1 MAKTFG
7 QRVRQLRI
15 AHSYSQRELA
25 KLVGRSA
32 GLISFIERDRNLPN
46 YKIVKKLA
54 LVFETTTDYLIN
66 GDNPNELTEEEFIKK
81 LRSKVSEKMKI
92 FRSKEIKQSELSER
106 ISRLPKSDR
115 YVLMHIIDKLE
126 QNRNK

>member
-66 GDNPNELTEEEFIKK
+66 GDNPNDLTEEEFIKK

>member
-66 GDNPNELTEEEFIKK
+66 GDNPNDLTEEEFIKK

-92 FRSKEIKQSELSER
+92 FKSKEIKQSELSER

>member
-66 GDNPNELTEEEFIKK
+66 GDNPNDLTEEEFLKK